1 MVDSYL
7 DSTITRSVFMQR
19 VMIESVPQRKTIKVR
34 FNDTEVIKYFKGTN
48 IKVMFSRRND
58 HHIDVRLVDDK

>member
-19 VMIESVPQRKTIKVR
+19 VMIESVPQRKTIEVR

-48 IKVMFSRRND
+48 IKVMFSGGND
-58 HHIDVRLVDDK
+58 HHIDVRHVDDK